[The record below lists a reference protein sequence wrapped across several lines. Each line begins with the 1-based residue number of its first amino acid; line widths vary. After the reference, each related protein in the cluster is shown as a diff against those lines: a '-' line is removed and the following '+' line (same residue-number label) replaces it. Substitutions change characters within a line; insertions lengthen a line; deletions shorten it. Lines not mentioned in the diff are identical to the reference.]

1 MRLRVHYCV
10 GHVSRSHRGNN
21 LSEAASASHKHQADV
36 QNRLSRQMST
46 KTCAGLTLLQTQA
59 QRPKSSSKAQRAR
72 AMTHTTTKTI
82 CQQMHQLQGLQQA
95 RHLGPAIQQIH
106 DARST
111 TLLALPCDMM
121 QSALRSLRVLRHH
134 RSMHRHLAAKRQ
146 EVSYLTKWR
155 TCQVLA
161 LQIRTPAESPALAM
175 MWQRCRSS
183 ACQVLRR
190 RRPRRRGLTARSS
203 LLHQQR
209 HLQMRSTAFQTAA
222 SVTKVCLI
230 ALTRLAAVWT
240 GCRATG
246 SASGGR
252 AASGAASA
260 ATAAAIGSGAA
271 AGVASGA
278 RLPAARGASACRGV

>member
-1 MRLRVHYCV
+1 M
-10 GHVSRSHRGNN
+10 
-21 LSEAASASHKHQADV
+21 
-36 QNRLSRQMST
+36 
-46 KTCAGLTLLQTQA
+46 TL
-59 QRPKSSSKAQRAR
+59 
-72 AMTHTTTKTI
+72 TTTKTI
-82 CQQMHQLQGLQQA
+82 YQQMHQLQGLQQA

-106 DARST
+106 DARSI

-121 QSALRSLRVLRHH
+121 QSALRSLMVLRHH

-146 EVSYLTKWR
+146 EVTYLTKWR

-183 ACQVLRR
+183 VCQVLRR
-190 RRPRRRGLTARSS
+190 RRPRRRGLTARSF

-209 HLQMRSTAFQTAA
+209 HLQMRPMSFRTALEPTGLRLEA
-222 SVTKVCLI
+222 S
-230 ALTRLAAVWT
+230 TRLAAVWT

-246 SASGGR
+246 SADGGR

-260 ATAAAIGSGAA
+260 ATAAAVGSGAA
-271 AGVASGA
+271 AGVASSA
-278 RLPAARGASACRGV
+278 RLPAARGASACRGG